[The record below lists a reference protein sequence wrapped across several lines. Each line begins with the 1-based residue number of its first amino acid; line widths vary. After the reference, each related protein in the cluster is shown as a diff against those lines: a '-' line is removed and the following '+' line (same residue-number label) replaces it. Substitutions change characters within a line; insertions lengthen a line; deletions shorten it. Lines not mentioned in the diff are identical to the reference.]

1 PMTDAPDEI
10 GDLARSFEKL
20 FVVVGGYTDYLRTL
34 ASKLSH
40 ELNTPLAIV
49 KSSLDNLEHAL
60 QERAALPDQAVPYLA
75 RARDGVARLGAL
87 VRAMRIQPDG
97 AVDRGGRAGGCRSAR
112 RGARLRRGLS
122 TADRDAATHL
132 RIARHCPL

>member
-1 PMTDAPDEI
+1 MTDAPDEI

-60 QERAALPDQAVPYLA
+60 QERSALPPEAAPYLA

-87 VRAMRIQPDG
+87 VRAMSEVEPDG
-97 AVDRGGRAGGCRSAR
+97 AFDHRRRARRRRPARGGPG
-112 RGARLRRGLS
+112 LRRGVS
-122 TADRDAATHL
+122 ATDRVAPAGM
-132 RIARHCPL
+132 